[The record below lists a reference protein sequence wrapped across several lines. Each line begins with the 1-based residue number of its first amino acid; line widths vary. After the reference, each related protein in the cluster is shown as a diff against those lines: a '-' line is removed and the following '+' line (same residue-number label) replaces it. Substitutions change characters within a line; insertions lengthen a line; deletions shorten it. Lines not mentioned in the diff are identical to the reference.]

1 MQDWMIHYELR
12 LEGCIAEVWL
22 NDIPLARVDGTQ
34 MAVHTRVAHG
44 YLLSGAN
51 QIEIVAAPGATPA
64 QARTGQSASALS
76 PAAKAFARVVRYKV
90 GDFTDENSGQTLLGC
105 RLGEN
110 NVPSLNPGLPT
121 IARGRGEVSVPFPRW
136 AWLDAPVLAL
146 EKVQPEIVA
155 LVKKVHE
162 AFARGQPD
170 EVLALMA
177 ACHAETAICL
187 PAWTADELRADLA
200 ETIRAIPA
208 SGARMRPLDEANFDL
223 RLCAGGRLVECIGK
237 DWQPLI
243 QRGPDASGAT
253 FSFRMFVG
261 KHKGRWAILRS
272 SE

>member
-1 MQDWMIHYELR
+1 MIHYELR
-12 LEGCIAEVWL
+12 LEGCVAEVWL
-22 NDIPLARVDGTQ
+22 NDIPLARVDGTK

-44 YLLSGAN
+44 YLVPGENVL
-51 QIEIVAAPGATPA
+51 ELVAAPGATPA
-64 QARTGQSASALS
+64 VSRTGRSAAPLDPAGKAL
-76 PAAKAFARVVRYKV
+76 ARVVRYKV
-90 GDFTDENSGQTLLGC
+90 GDFTDENSGHTFVLC
-105 RLGEN
+105 RLGEH
-110 NVPSLNPGLPT
+110 NVPTAAPGTPT
-121 IARGRGEVSVPFPRW
+121 IARARGEVSAPFPRW
-136 AWLDAPVLAL
+136 AWQEAPVLAL
-146 EKVQPEIVA
+146 ERVREEVA
-155 LVKKVHE
+155 ALIKKVHE

-177 ACHAETAICL
+177 VCHAETAICL
-187 PAWTADELRADLA
+187 PAWSAEELRADLA

-208 SGARMRPLDEANFDL
+208 SGARLRPLDEANFDL

-237 DWQPLI
+237 DWLPLI